1 MKTLFKGAD
10 RTLSAQ
16 RHSTGISLGFYPK
29 NGEHFGPSFVSLEYH
44 NNKPVLY
51 INKTN
56 CDAEKI
62 DIVFTDNTWGKT
74 KATK

>member
-56 CDAEKI
+56 CDAENI
-62 DIVFTDNTWGKT
+62 DIVFTDNTWEKT